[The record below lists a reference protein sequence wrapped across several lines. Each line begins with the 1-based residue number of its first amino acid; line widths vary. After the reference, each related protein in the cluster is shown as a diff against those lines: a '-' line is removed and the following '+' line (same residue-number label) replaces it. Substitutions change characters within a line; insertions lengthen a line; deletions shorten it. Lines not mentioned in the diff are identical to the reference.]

1 MMFKKL
7 IIVIFS
13 VYRLFVI
20 IFIIGLFNSFNFLIL
35 LIVNFGWL
43 WLTLEYSSFINQV
56 TAQILLHIVKDIH
69 FFH

>member
-20 IFIIGLFNSFNFLIL
+20 IVIIGLYNSFNFLIL

-43 WLTLEYSSFINQV
+43 WLTLEYFPFIDQV
-56 TAQILLHIVKDIH
+56 TAPILLLIVKDIH